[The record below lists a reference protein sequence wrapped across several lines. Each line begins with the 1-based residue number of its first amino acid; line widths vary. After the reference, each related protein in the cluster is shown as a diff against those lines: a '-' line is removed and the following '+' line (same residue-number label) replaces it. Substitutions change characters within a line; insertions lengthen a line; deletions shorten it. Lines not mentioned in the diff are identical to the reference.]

1 MKLLIEYISDK
12 MWEKLSNSSY
22 CKDWVIEVWTT
33 TVQLCWTWQL
43 SKAPSLNLL
52 VSLSSWPYLVALTGL
67 DPACFVTSLCH
78 PNCYIQAQSCSI
90 HGTVCSSVCCIRPE
104 SSQQC
109 PRPSDQSTMARC
121 LHTGSMCSLA
131 PATQTSSGIVSS
143 LTMAAVDVCSSLPWQ
158 IREKPWMLSIRFL
171 QPEVST
177 MGKTLSIIGTK
188 YSPGVF
194 TFLLCQ
200 QGATWFCQNHYSL

>member
-1 MKLLIEYISDK
+1 MP
-12 MWEKLSNSSY
+12 
-22 CKDWVIEVWTT
+22 
-33 TVQLCWTWQL
+33 WQL
-43 SKAPSLNLL
+43 FKAPSLNLL

-67 DPACFVTSLCH
+67 DTACFVTSLCH

-121 LHTGSMCSLA
+121 LHTGYMCSLA

-143 LTMAAVDVCSSLPWQ
+143 LSLAAVDVCSSLPWQ
-158 IREKPWMLSIRFL
+158 IRDKSWMFSIRFL

-177 MGKTLSIIGTK
+177 MGIILSIIGTK
-188 YSPGVF
+188 YCTGSLETSF
-194 TFLLCQ
+194 HLWLCH
-200 QGATWFCQNHYSL
+200 QGAMWFCQNHYSHVTSVASFEILEYIGYCLWFLFFLTVSLRGY